1 MNCYFLF
8 FGVVIVLMLFA
19 ARKESGKR
27 VVIEKVDHGHIV
39 HWQTDNTT
47 MLRSTSNTTRVK
59 SVDISNEAS
68 ADVQNKVVNVSN
80 ILWSRNWHNLVTCS
94 TVPESYYNAATEK
107 RHSAQEMMKY
117 FSGCGG
123 PLWVRLNTDHKNAK
137 NNDITTFATH
147 VLPKMK
153 KAFVLITTDGDNSVP
168 SNIDKAQDILD
179 SPLCKAWYTQNYD
192 GSLKHSKLKPI
203 PIGFDLH
210 TNWKGLWTDNVSE
223 NLEKMLELRA
233 NSLERTRDAVPFVP
247 PWGASHH
254 ERIRSD
260 NALECLHHVHGNRM
274 GIDKLWDTY
283 GSKTFA
289 LSPQGNGLDCHR
301 TWELLFF
308 GVIPIVKSVGGLD
321 AMYKDLPVVIVKDWT
336 DVCAPKFFVNERERL
351 KDKWP
356 MSLDKFQLD
365 YWVPPENFSPVTSN
379 VVNKTLTK
387 KTPDKKTIGRE
398 QSLNEINIDIDATA
412 CRDFHRV
419 GDAGDGGWWT
429 CDFDDACVVYSFGI
443 RDNYSFDK
451 TLTKRGCKVHG
462 FDPSKAGL
470 ASKKAYESIPATYH
484 SFGIGGE
491 DRKYRPGE
499 VPFEWPGIGYL
510 RDTNSDEWQLFTLPT
525 IMKTLGHSNIDI
537 LKIDVEGSEWSSLPG
552 ILETDWS
559 QLLIELHFPP
569 NEFELTKTPSGVHI
583 GLKNPSSR
591 VPTRLSLIRKL
602 MSIATLW
609 HVDFNGKHCLEM
621 SWKRD
626 VHTSKLANRGKWLD
640 VFHVNHE
647 EAIWKMRFEE
657 YWDFVDEFHVFEC
670 EYTDQG
676 SKKPLYFANRNPD
689 IFSKYESKI
698 RYHVIPPPPDL
709 ENCRKGKWEC
719 EHWWRHAIGNTM
731 NSIIERDDILL
742 FSDADEIA
750 SAATLKTIAQ
760 NPDVLP
766 VHVNTPVYKYSF
778 HWKQHWASDW
788 STLLVGKGS
797 MFKAATDW
805 NKFRQHSKKK
815 YGSGWHASTFGSIQQ
830 IITKSKSIIEGT
842 DRQHSVEETSR
853 RVQNGWPLWNEKRQF
868 TYIEKLSNVPK
879 LAKTDQEYFEQ
890 HMMRYGKNNR

>member
-1 MNCYFLF
+1 MNYYFLF

-27 VVIEKVDHGHIV
+27 VDIENVDHGHIV
-39 HWQTDNTT
+39 HWQTHNTT
-47 MLRSTSNTTRVK
+47 MLRSK
-59 SVDISNEAS
+59 SVDAPKPGTLSNKKSQRTNVIFFHDKYMKWQEEAMRHIHINDPDVQIVYITTDKNTHTYEDYVKTVYTSKLDADINTILNRWGDSAILTTSMMRFYYIESYLRLNGIENVFHVESDNSIRGKFSDILPIILRKKWPLAATQLCVGQMTASVMYIRKHSDMRDMIDEAEKWFTLPHEKVFIYDKTKKYPGWASSEMSFLGYYHYNFPEKMFSLPILPFGKYSDLDFPYLFDPATYHQWSRGLKRETHHIVQQALSSGQVKLDKSKWFVSFKGRQFPLFNVHVDNKKLHEKKYLIPASTQSEDISNEAS

-123 PLWVRLNTDHKNAK
+123 PLWVRLNTDHRNAK

-153 KAFVLITTDGDNSVP
+153 KTFVLITTDGDNSVP

-365 YWVPPENFSPVTSN
+365 YWVRL
-379 VVNKTLTK
+379 VVM
-387 KTPDKKTIGRE
+387 
-398 QSLNEINIDIDATA
+398 
-412 CRDFHRV
+412 
-419 GDAGDGGWWT
+419 
-429 CDFDDACVVYSFGI
+429 YS
-443 RDNYSFDK
+443 
-451 TLTKRGCKVHG
+451 V
-462 FDPSKAGL
+462 
-470 ASKKAYESIPATYH
+470 
-484 SFGIGGE
+484 
-491 DRKYRPGE
+491 
-499 VPFEWPGIGYL
+499 
-510 RDTNSDEWQLFTLPT
+510 
-525 IMKTLGHSNIDI
+525 
-537 LKIDVEGSEWSSLPG
+537 
-552 ILETDWS
+552 
-559 QLLIELHFPP
+559 
-569 NEFELTKTPSGVHI
+569 
-583 GLKNPSSR
+583 
-591 VPTRLSLIRKL
+591 
-602 MSIATLW
+602 
-609 HVDFNGKHCLEM
+609 
-621 SWKRD
+621 
-626 VHTSKLANRGKWLD
+626 
-640 VFHVNHE
+640 
-647 EAIWKMRFEE
+647 
-657 YWDFVDEFHVFEC
+657 
-670 EYTDQG
+670 
-676 SKKPLYFANRNPD
+676 
-689 IFSKYESKI
+689 
-698 RYHVIPPPPDL
+698 
-709 ENCRKGKWEC
+709 
-719 EHWWRHAIGNTM
+719 
-731 NSIIERDDILL
+731 
-742 FSDADEIA
+742 
-750 SAATLKTIAQ
+750 
-760 NPDVLP
+760 
-766 VHVNTPVYKYSF
+766 
-778 HWKQHWASDW
+778 
-788 STLLVGKGS
+788 
-797 MFKAATDW
+797 
-805 NKFRQHSKKK
+805 
-815 YGSGWHASTFGSIQQ
+815 
-830 IITKSKSIIEGT
+830 
-842 DRQHSVEETSR
+842 R
-853 RVQNGWPLWNEKRQF
+853 R
-868 TYIEKLSNVPK
+868 S
-879 LAKTDQEYFEQ
+879 
-890 HMMRYGKNNR
+890 